1 MAAALVLNSGWQSPL
16 VRAAGDAAGWRA
28 APILNPKPTNTM
40 SQIETE
46 AKTPETLGFQAE
58 VKQLLQLMIHSLY
71 SNKEI
76 FLRELVSNASD
87 ACDKLRFE
95 AIDHPEL
102 MDGDTDLRI
111 RVTFDKAAR
120 TITIADNGVGL
131 SRDEAVAN
139 LGTIAR
145 SGTREFFSQLTGDRQ
160 KDAQLIGQFGVGF
173 YSSFIVAENVSVHSR
188 RAGLPADQ
196 AVLWESDGQGEF
208 SVAALDKAERGTSV
222 TLTLRAD
229 EDEFLSGW
237 KLREVL
243 RRYSDHIS
251 LPIQM
256 LKEEWD
262 EKKSEQVV
270 TDEWETIN
278 QANALWT
285 RPKADVTDEQYKE
298 LYKHVSHDYEDPLAW
313 THNRVEGRSEYT
325 QLLYLPKHAPF
336 DLWDRDARR
345 GVKLYVRRVFIMDDA
360 EQLLPAY
367 LRFVRGVV
375 DSSDLPLNVSREILQ
390 ESRDV
395 RTIRDGC
402 AKRVLG
408 LLEDMAE
415 NKPDDYKVF
424 WEQFG
429 QVLKEGTGEDP
440 ANKDR
445 IAKLLR
451 FASTQA
457 DSPAQTVSLADYL
470 GRMKEGQDKIYYL
483 SADSHA
489 AAAHSPHLEVFRR
502 KGLEVLL
509 LSDRVDEWMLSY
521 LREFD
526 GKSLASVA
534 KGDLDLDALADEA
547 EKKQQAE
554 AAEAF
559 KPTIERLKTALGD
572 RVKDVRATSRL
583 VDSPAC
589 VVVDENELSPH
600 LLRMLKAAGQ
610 EAPDVK
616 PILEVNPEHPLVKR
630 LEAQPDPF
638 FGDWAELLLDQ
649 AMLAEGASLKDP
661 AAFVKRMNALLL
673 KA

>member
-1 MAAALVLNSGWQSPL
+1 
-16 VRAAGDAAGWRA
+16 
-28 APILNPKPTNTM
+28 M
-40 SQIETE
+40 SETDTQT
-46 AKTPETLGFQAE
+46 AETLGFQAE
-58 VKQLLQLMIHSLY
+58 VKQLLHLMIHSLY

-95 AIDHPEL
+95 AIDHPDLLE
-102 MDGDTDLRI
+102 GDADLRI
-111 RVTFDKAAR
+111 RVEFDKDAR
-120 TITIADNGVGL
+120 TVTITDNGIGL
-131 SRDEAVAN
+131 SRDEAIAN

-145 SGTREFFSQLTGDRQ
+145 SGTREFFSQLTGDKQ

-173 YSSFIVAENVSVHSR
+173 YSSFIVAEKVAVRSR
-188 RAGLPADQ
+188 RAGLPASEG
-196 AVLWESDGQGEF
+196 VLWESDGQGEF
-208 SVAALDKAERGTSV
+208 SVSAIDREARGTSV

-229 EDEFLSGW
+229 EDEFLSNW

-256 LKEEWD
+256 KKEEWD
-262 EKKSEQVV
+262 AEKSEQVV
-270 TDEWETIN
+270 KDEWETVN

-285 RPKADVTDEQYKE
+285 RSKSDITDEQYKE
-298 LYKHVSHDYEDPLAW
+298 FYKHVSHDYEDPLAW

-325 QLLYLPKHAPF
+325 QLLFVPRRAPF

-345 GVKLYVRRVFIMDDA
+345 GVKLYVKRVFIMDDA
-360 EQLLPAY
+360 DQLLPAY

-375 DSSDLPLNVSREILQ
+375 DSADLPLNVSREILQ

-395 RTIRDGC
+395 RAIREGS
-402 AKRVLG
+402 AKRILG
-408 LLEDMAE
+408 LLEDLARDKPEEYAE
-415 NKPDDYKVF
+415 F
-424 WEQFG
+424 WTQFG
-429 QVLKEGTGEDP
+429 QVLKEGVGEDP

-445 IAKLLR
+445 IAGLLR

-457 DSPAQTVSLADYL
+457 DSPAQTVSLADYI

-483 SADSHA
+483 SADSYA

-526 GKSLASVA
+526 GKALASVA
-534 KGDLDLDALADEA
+534 KGGLDLDALADEE

-559 KPTIERLKTALGD
+559 KPTLERLKTALGE
-572 RVKDVRATSRL
+572 RVKEVRATARL

-589 VVVDENELSPH
+589 VVVDEHELSPH

-610 EAPDVK
+610 EAPEVK
-616 PILEVNPEHPLVKR
+616 PILEVNPQHALVKR
-630 LEAQPDPF
+630 LEAQPDES

-649 AMLAEGASLKDP
+649 AMLAEGAALKDP
-661 AAFVKRMNALLL
+661 AAFVKRVNALLL
-673 KA
+673 GS